1 MTPAPRS
8 APRPLPALRG
18 ELMLSRREGRS
29 RSRGNALII
38 DPLARRYIAVDE
50 DTHTLLAL
58 WSSCKTEEELIA
70 VAWAKHSIAA
80 SAEDIAALRKFLDSN
95 KLIADGSE
103 TDWKALAENERK
115 SRPSW
120 LAWLIHNYLFIR
132 VPLLRPQKFLQ
143 ATVSLVE
150 PLYSRTFFRLVLVL
164 GLLGLYFVS
173 RQWSQFVS
181 TFSDFASLEGIV
193 ILALSLVFVKT
204 LHELGHAYTAVR
216 YGCKVPAM
224 GICFMVMVPM
234 LYTDVTDVWT
244 LGSRRKRLAVDGAG
258 VIVELILACAATC
271 LWAFLPDGPMR
282 AVVFAIATTGWLSSL
297 ALNLNPFMRFDGY
310 YLLSDFLEIEN
321 LQPRSFE
328 MGCWHLREF
337 IFAIG
342 RPPPERFAPRLQ
354 RGLIAYAYMVWLYR
368 FVLFTGIAVLV
379 YMMTFKI
386 LGLVLFAIEIV
397 YFIAWPIWA
406 ECKEWYAM
414 RNIILQTRRTQIS
427 GAVLSGVALLA
438 LVPWRTT
445 IAVPATIEP
454 ASIRDVFPMRGGM
467 IVRASV
473 GFGQSIAAGDTLL
486 VLKSSELE
494 KTIERALRE
503 LELVRLRLLRRPA
516 DETDRAQSLVLED
529 EQRSLMAKLEGL
541 ERERMELTIKAPIS
555 GIVQE
560 VNPDIHV
567 GREISRG
574 EPIAI
579 LAGKSGVVVR
589 GFLSEDDLKRLSAT
603 ATGTFVPE
611 SIFEPNVDVLLR
623 DVALSSAPEIP
634 AGELTSFYGGAIPVR
649 DVRQSNDRRAL
660 VPIRAHYLVMADASA
675 NAVSQTVRRSRGTL
689 LVKGRAESLAA
700 RAARQVLAVLIR
712 ESGF

>member
-1 MTPAPRS
+1 MTPALQS

-18 ELMLSRREGRS
+18 ELMLSRREGRT

-38 DPLARRYIAVDE
+38 DPLARRYIAIDE

-58 WSSCKTEEELIA
+58 WSSCKTEEELIG

-80 SAEDIAALRKFLDSN
+80 SADDIAALRKFLDNN
-95 KLIADGSE
+95 KLIADGSD
-103 TDWKALAENERK
+103 TDWKALADNERK

-143 ATVSLVE
+143 ATVGLAE

-164 GLLGLYFVS
+164 GLLGLYLVS

-181 TFSDFASLEGIV
+181 TFSNFASLDGIV
-193 ILALSLVFVKT
+193 ILALALVFVKA

-224 GICFMVMVPM
+224 GICFMVLVPM

-282 AVVFAIATTGWLSSL
+282 AVVFAVATTGWLSSL

-328 MGCWHLREF
+328 MGCWHLREVL
-337 IFAIG
+337 FAIG
-342 RPPPERFAPRLQ
+342 KPPPERFSPRLQ

-386 LGLVLFAIEIV
+386 LGLVLFAIEII

-414 RNIILQTRRTQIS
+414 RNIILQTRRTHIS
-427 GAVLSGVALLA
+427 AAVLSGIVLLA
-438 LVPWRTT
+438 LVPWHTT
-445 IAVPATIEP
+445 IAVPATLEP
-454 ASIRDVFPMRGGM
+454 SSLRDVFSMRGGT

-473 GFGQSIAAGDTLL
+473 DFGQSVTAGDTLL
-486 VLKSSELE
+486 VIKSSELE

-503 LELVRLRLLRRPA
+503 SELVRLRLLRRAA

-529 EQRSLMAKLEGL
+529 EQRSLVAKLEGL
-541 ERERMELTIKAPIS
+541 QLERMELTIKAPIS

-579 LAGKSGVVVR
+579 IAGSSGAVVR
-589 GFLSEDDLKRLSAT
+589 GFLQEDDLKRLPAP
-603 ATGTFVPE
+603 ATGIFVPE
-611 SIFEPNVDVLLR
+611 NIFEPKVEARLR
-623 DVALSSAPEIP
+623 DIALSSSPDIS
-634 AGELTSFYGGAIPVR
+634 AGELTSLYGGGISVR
-649 DVRQSNDRRAL
+649 DVGQYNEQKILA
-660 VPIRAHYLVMADASA
+660 PISAHYLVTADAHA
-675 NAVSQTVRRSRGTL
+675 GSQTARRSRGTL
-689 LVKGRAESLAA
+689 LFKGRAESFAV